1 MQTGERIV
9 LTLSGPIWRVRARA
23 IVRARFPAP
32 MARHVSLQS
41 SEWLSAIRRRQ
52 I

>member
-1 MQTGERIV
+1 MQTGWRFD
-9 LTLSGPIWRVRARA
+9 LTLSGPFRRVRARE

-32 MARHVSLQS
+32 LARHVSLQS